1 MKKIFNKI
9 KASLVVFRVALISF
23 PLKVKG
29 LWNWEWKDPDPQP
42 DYWIYYPSEKLLSSP
57 VEETTIID
65 TIIKTV
71 PRLLVAITFI
81 VWIVSFIKIRKID
94 DRTLKKKKTK
104 KAVVIIIIL
113 ITLIIIAFLLSA
125 RLLGCTTCWWV
136 I

>member
-9 KASLVVFRVALISF
+9 KASLIVFWVTLISF

-65 TIIKTV
+65 TIIKIV

-94 DRTLKKKKTK
+94 DKTVKKKKIRN
-104 KAVVIIIIL
+104 AIIIISVL
-113 ITLIIIAFLLSA
+113 VILIIILLLLPRFLKKYS
-125 RLLGCTTCWWV
+125 
-136 I
+136 

>member
-9 KASLVVFRVALISF
+9 KVSLVVFRVALISF

-57 VEETTIID
+57 VEQTTIID
-65 TIIKTV
+65 TIIKII

-94 DRTLKKKKTK
+94 DKTVKKKKIRNT
-104 KAVVIIIIL
+104 VIIISIL
-113 ITLIIIAFLLSA
+113 IILIVALILSTPLLTKYFS
-125 RLLGCTTCWWV
+125 
-136 I
+136 

>member
-94 DRTLKKKKTK
+94 DKTVKKKKIRNT
-104 KAVVIIIIL
+104 VIIISIL
-113 ITLIIIAFLLSA
+113 IILIVALILSTPLLTKYFS
-125 RLLGCTTCWWV
+125 
-136 I
+136 

>member
-57 VEETTIID
+57 VEQTTIID
-65 TIIKTV
+65 TIIKIV

-94 DRTLKKKKTK
+94 DKTVKKKKIRN
-104 KAVVIIIIL
+104 AIIIISVL
-113 ITLIIIAFLLSA
+113 VILIIILLLLPRFLKKYS
-125 RLLGCTTCWWV
+125 
-136 I
+136 